1 MNPME
6 TCDAQPKVGVAD
18 AEYHRLLGWPRGH
31 VPEERALELAAWARA
46 WYAEHGRPWV
56 YWRRVGLA
64 AHGGELRLDGVAF
77 DSPRLLQHLQ
87 DQAAQGA
94 VLVAVSAGPECEE
107 HARQLWQEGRPDEYF
122 FLEVFG
128 SAVVEDLVARISGRL
143 CAEAGREG
151 LMAVPH
157 YSPGYPGWDIAEQGK
172 LFALI
177 TQGQSRPLPGPVE
190 VLSSG
195 MLRPKKSLLAVFG
208 LAPAQPDGM
217 PAATPCENCS
227 YSPCSYRRA
236 AYRHAVGPVSDRTPG
251 QSQTGPTP
259 RYSVNPRALRKWARE
274 RVRVEL
280 RADGTVEA
288 VFRFDGTTCS
298 NMGQPLAFDYR
309 VAMTGPD
316 QGYRII
322 DSSCTPAAGDEGYQS
337 TCAYLNDADGLMQEI
352 AAERPL
358 LGRPLDDVLTWNRP
372 TASAGCPCTADSR
385 AHKWGLAL
393 EAIHFALAQD
403 PGASTAP

>member
-1 MNPME
+1 ME
-6 TCDAQPKVGVAD
+6 TCDIHPKVDVQD
-18 AEYHRLLGWPRGH
+18 AEYYRLLGWPRGH

-56 YWRRVGLA
+56 YWRRVDLA
-64 AHGGELRLDGVAF
+64 AGESELRLDGVSF
-77 DSPRLLQHLQ
+77 DSARLRDHLQ
-87 DQAAQGA
+87 ENAAQGA
-94 VLVAVSAGPECEE
+94 VLVAVSAGSECEE

-177 TQGQSRPLPGPVE
+177 SHGLSRPLPGPVE
-190 VLSSG
+190 VLPSG

-208 LAPAQPDGM
+208 LAAAKPGAAA

-227 YSPCSYRRA
+227 FAPCQYRRA
-236 AYRHAVGPVSDRTPG
+236 TYRHAGRAVAPEAASLTANA
-251 QSQTGPTP
+251 T
-259 RYSVNPRALRKWARE
+259 YSVNPRALRKWARE

-316 QGYRII
+316 QGYRILE
-322 DSSCTPAAGDEGYQS
+322 SSCTPAPGEEGYQS
-337 TCAYLNDADGLMQEI
+337 TCAYLNDPDGLMQEI

-358 LGRPLDDVLTWNRP
+358 VGRPLDDVLTWNRP
-372 TASAGCPCTADSR
+372 VASAGCPCTADSR

-403 PGASTAP
+403 PAAPPAR

>member
-1 MNPME
+1 ME
-6 TCDAQPKVGVAD
+6 TRDTQPKVDVQE

-56 YWRRVGLA
+56 YWRRVDLA
-64 AHGGELRLDGVAF
+64 ADGSELQLGGVAF
-77 DSPRLLQHLQ
+77 PSAKLRQHLH
-87 DQAAQGA
+87 DHAAQGA
-94 VLVAVSAGPECEE
+94 VLVAVSAGRECEE

-172 LFALI
+172 LFTLI
-177 TQGQSRPLPGPVE
+177 SGGTSQPLPGPVE

-208 LAPAQPDGM
+208 LAPARAGAA
-217 PAATPCENCS
+217 PAATPCESCS
-227 YSPCSYRRA
+227 FTPCQYRRA
-236 AYRHAVGPVSDRTPG
+236 AYRHAVGRTAPAAEVSLTPNA
-251 QSQTGPTP
+251 T
-259 RYSVNPRALRKWARE
+259 YSVNPRALRKWARE

-280 RADGTVEA
+280 HADGTVEA

-316 QGYRII
+316 QGYRILS
-322 DSSCTPAAGDEGYQS
+322 SSCTPAPGDEGYQS
-337 TCAYLNDADGLMQEI
+337 TCAYLNDADGLMKEI
-352 AAERPL
+352 EAERPL
-358 LGRPLDDVLTWNRP
+358 VGRPLDDVLAWQRP
-372 TASAGCPCTADSR
+372 AVPAGCHCTADSR

-403 PGASTAP
+403 PARQPAP

>member
-1 MNPME
+1 MNSME
-6 TCDAQPKVGVAD
+6 TCDAQPKVDVAD

-64 AHGGELRLDGVAF
+64 AGGGELRLGGVAF
-77 DSPRLLQHLQ
+77 DSPRLRQHLQ
-87 DQAAQGA
+87 EQAAQGA
-94 VLVAVSAGPECEE
+94 VLVAVSAGRECEE
-107 HARQLWQEGRPDEYF
+107 HARQLWQEGKPDEYF
-122 FLEVFG
+122 FLEVYG

-177 TQGQSRPLPGPVE
+177 TQAMSQPLPGALE
-190 VLSSG
+190 VMSSG

-208 LAPAQPDGM
+208 LAPAVAGAV
-217 PAATPCENCS
+217 PAATPCENCPFT
-227 YSPCSYRRA
+227 PCQYRRA
-236 AYRHAVGPVSDRTPG
+236 AYRHAAPAVVAAGASVAPLAT
-251 QSQTGPTP
+251 
-259 RYSVNPRALRKWARE
+259 YSVNPRALRKWARE

-316 QGYRII
+316 QGYRILE
-322 DSSCTPAAGDEGYQS
+322 SSCTPAAGDDGYQS

-358 LGRPLDDVLTWNRP
+358 LGRSLHDVLAWNRP
-372 TASAGCPCTADSR
+372 AVSAGCPCTADSR

-403 PGASTAP
+403 PARPPAP